1 MLQKSKDKKM
11 RKAIIIGASSGIGQ
25 EVSKLLI
32 SEGYKIGIA
41 ARRLSFLEEFKE
53 RYPAKVVVKQ
63 LDVTSEN
70 ATETLSALID
80 ELGGM
85 DLFFMA
91 SGIGKQNPDL
101 NLDIE
106 LQVLDTNVL
115 GFTRMVS
122 TAFNYFKTSD
132 KSGHI
137 AVISSIA
144 GTKGLGVAT
153 SYSASKRFQN
163 TYIQSLVQLA
173 RIEKFD
179 IKFTDIKP
187 GFVDTA
193 LLNDQHHYP
202 LKMKPDYVA
211 KKIVRAIRKRRRS
224 VVIDWRYAVLVFFW
238 KLIPNCIWE
247 RLKIRGK

>member
-1 MLQKSKDKKM
+1 MK
-11 RKAIIIGASSGIGQ
+11 KAIIIGASSGIGQ

-32 SEGYKIGIA
+32 SEGYKVGIA
-41 ARRLSFLEEFKE
+41 ARRLDFLEEFKE
-53 RYPAKVVVKQ
+53 KYPDKVVTKQ

-85 DLFFMA
+85 DLFFLA
-91 SGIGKQNPDL
+91 SGIGRQNSEL
-101 NLDIE
+101 NLDLE
-106 LQVLDTNVL
+106 LQILNTNVL
-115 GFTRMVS
+115 GFARMVS

-163 TYIQSLVQLA
+163 IYIQSLVQLA
-173 RIEKFD
+173 RIENLN

-193 LLNDQHHYP
+193 LLNDEHNYP

-211 KKIVRAIRKRRRS
+211 KKIVKALRKRKRN
-224 VVIDWRYAVLVFFW
+224 VVVDWRYAVLVFFW

-247 RLKIRGK
+247 RMKIKGKR

>member
-1 MLQKSKDKKM
+1 MK
-11 RKAIIIGASSGIGQ
+11 KAIIVGASSGIGQ

-32 SEGYKIGIA
+32 QEGYKVGIA
-41 ARRLSFLEEFKE
+41 ARRLPFLEEFKE
-53 RYPAKVVVKQ
+53 KYPDKVVTKQ

-70 ATETLSALID
+70 AVETLSALID

-85 DLFFMA
+85 DLFFLA

-101 NLDIE
+101 NLDLE
-106 LQVLDTNVL
+106 LQVLNTNVL

-132 KSGHI
+132 KLGHI

-173 RIEKFD
+173 RIENLN

-187 GFVDTA
+187 GFVDTD

-202 LKMKPDYVA
+202 LKMKSDYVA
-211 KKIVRAIRKRRRS
+211 KKIVKALRKQKRS
-224 VVIDWRYAVLVFFW
+224 TIIDWRFAVLVFFW
-238 KLIPNCIWE
+238 KLIPNWIWE
-247 RLKIRGK
+247 RMKIKAK

>member
-1 MLQKSKDKKM
+1 
-11 RKAIIIGASSGIGQ
+11 
-25 EVSKLLI
+25 
-32 SEGYKIGIA
+32 
-41 ARRLSFLEEFKE
+41 
-53 RYPAKVVVKQ
+53 
-63 LDVTSEN
+63 
-70 ATETLSALID
+70 
-80 ELGGM
+80 
-85 DLFFMA
+85 
-91 SGIGKQNPDL
+91 
-101 NLDIE
+101 
-106 LQVLDTNVL
+106 
-115 GFTRMVS
+115 MVS

-137 AVISSIA
+137 AIISSIA

-173 RIEKFD
+173 KIENLN

-193 LLNDQHHYP
+193 LLNDEHNYP

-224 VVIDWRYAVLVFFW
+224 AVIDWRYAILVFFW

-247 RLKIRGK
+247 RMRIKGK

>member
-1 MLQKSKDKKM
+1 MK
-11 RKAIIIGASSGIGQ
+11 KAIIIGASSGIGQ

-32 SEGYKIGIA
+32 SEGYKVGIA
-41 ARRLSFLEEFKE
+41 ARRLDFLEEFKE
-53 RYPAKVVVKQ
+53 RYPDKVVVKQ
-63 LDVTSEN
+63 LDVTSGN
-70 ATETLSALID
+70 ATETLSTLID

-85 DLFFMA
+85 DLFFLA
-91 SGIGKQNPDL
+91 SGIGKQNPNL
-101 NLDIE
+101 NLELE
-106 LQVLDTNVL
+106 LQVLNTNVL

-122 TAFNYFKTSD
+122 IAFNYFKTSD

-163 TYIQSLVQLA
+163 IYIQSLAQLA
-173 RIEKFD
+173 RIENLN

-193 LLNDQHHYP
+193 LLNDEHHYP
-202 LKMKPDYVA
+202 LKMKSDYVA
-211 KKIVRAIRKRRRS
+211 KKIVKALRKRKRS
-224 VVIDWRYAVLVFFW
+224 VVIDWRYAVLVLFW

-247 RLKIRGK
+247 RLRIMGKQ

>member
-1 MLQKSKDKKM
+1 MK
-11 RKAIIIGASSGIGQ
+11 KAIIIGASSGIGQ
-25 EVSKLLI
+25 EVSRLLI
-32 SEGYKIGIA
+32 AEGYKVGIA
-41 ARRLSFLEEFKE
+41 ARRLSFLDEFKE
-53 RYPAKVVVKQ
+53 KYPDKVVTKQ

-70 ATETLSALID
+70 ATESLLSLID

-85 DLFFMA
+85 DLFFLA
-91 SGIGKQNPDL
+91 SGIGKQNPNL
-101 NLDIE
+101 NLE
-106 LQVLDTNVL
+106 LELEILNTNVL

-137 AVISSIA
+137 AIISSIA

-173 RIEKFD
+173 KIENLN

-193 LLNDQHHYP
+193 LLNDKHHYP
-202 LKMKPDYVA
+202 LKMKPNYVA
-211 KKIVRAIRKRRRS
+211 KKIVSTIRKRKRS
-224 VVIDWRYAVLVFFW
+224 AVIDWRYAILVFFW

-247 RLKIRGK
+247 RLKIKS

>member
-1 MLQKSKDKKM
+1 MK
-11 RKAIIIGASSGIGQ
+11 KAIIIGASSGIGQ

-32 SEGYKIGIA
+32 AEGYKVGIA
-41 ARRLSFLEEFKE
+41 ARRLSFLDKFKE
-53 RYPAKVVVKQ
+53 EYPDKVITKQ

-70 ATETLSALID
+70 ATETLLKLID

-85 DLFFMA
+85 DLFFLA
-91 SGIGKQNPDL
+91 SGIGKQNPNL
-101 NLDIE
+101 NLNLE
-106 LQVLDTNVL
+106 LQILNTNVL
-115 GFTRMVS
+115 GFTRMTS
-122 TAFNYFKTSD
+122 TAFNYFKTSE

-144 GTKGLGVAT
+144 GTKGFGVAT
-153 SYSASKRFQN
+153 SYSSSKRFQN
-163 TYIQSLVQLA
+163 TYIQSLAQLA
-173 RIEKFD
+173 RIEKLN

-193 LLNDQHHYP
+193 LLSDEHSYP
-202 LKMKPDYVA
+202 LKMNADYVA
-211 KKIVRAIRKRRRS
+211 KKIVKAIRKRKRS

-247 RLKIRGK
+247 RLKIK